1 MIRFMTN
8 KKSKAKNNI
17 FYFKIPPS
25 VKKSGGQGIFLTGIK
40 MFITPVSVHIALY
53 E

>member
-8 KKSKAKNNI
+8 KKSKAINNI
-17 FYFKIPPS
+17 FYFKILP

-40 MFITPVSVHIALY
+40 MFITPVSVPIALN